1 MKKADGVT
9 METLPKI
16 TVQIGNEESIY
27 DMQKA
32 FNAGVLEAHKTLV
45 NLLIDANVFYTVQ
58 PWNVNQVN
66 VDAIAEGYFQIGDLV
81 YNHWVGDRYEIRLVS
96 DLLEA

>member
-1 MKKADGVT
+1 MNTPNET
-9 METLPKI
+9 MNALPKI
-16 TVQIGNEESIY
+16 TLEVGEDTFIY

-32 FNAGVLEAHKTLV
+32 FNAGALEAHKTLM

-66 VDAIAEGYFQIGDLV
+66 VGAIAEGYFQIGDLV